1 MAKIP
6 LFEVS
11 GSHREVGLQVG
22 RLCQAQIG
30 RMLAGLRADLPAG
43 VSWEEMR
50 YKSSAY
56 LAHSRRVYP
65 QYIEELQGMAEGAE
79 VPFDDIFISMCEE
92 LWEPAA
98 WRQGCTDMAARGR
111 ATADGS
117 TLVAHTNDLLPES
130 EENLVMLKV
139 TAANEPTFLAISA
152 SGVGISAGFNAA
164 GISLTGNQVD
174 NNDIRP
180 GVPRLMVV
188 RATLAA
194 TRLGEAMDTCLLPER
209 ASSYNNVIADAHG
222 EVYSLEGSAT
232 ACEPIYIEADIL
244 AHANHYVHPAMV
256 QFEADR
262 NAIGG
267 SVLRYNRALRLLR
280 ETPADLAA
288 LYLQD
293 DRWYRVA
300 SLPFTREV
308 LRRGGIPVDFTQQR
322 AEQVSRERAAR
333 VREVIR
339 ELAAES
345 KLEPVFE
352 SLSESDAVRLR
363 EFIGS
368 RENIFVAPSF
378 ISTRPIF
385 SMLSEMNCR
394 IELVEAEEEQEG
406 PAYTLP

>member
-1 MAKIP
+1 MTKT
-6 LFEVS
+6 E
-11 GSHREVGLQVG
+11 
-22 RLCQAQIG
+22 
-30 RMLAGLRADLPAG
+30 MKLRVIIAVTDTTPVA
-43 VSWEEMR
+43 R
-50 YKSSAY
+50 
-56 LAHSRRVYP
+56 
-65 QYIEELQGMAEGAE
+65 
-79 VPFDDIFISMCEE
+79 
-92 LWEPAA
+92 LWE
-98 WRQGCTDMAARGR
+98 T
-111 ATADGS
+111 
-117 TLVAHTNDLLPES
+117 
-130 EENLVMLKV
+130 
-139 TAANEPTFLAISA
+139 
-152 SGVGISAGFNAA
+152 
-164 GISLTGNQVD
+164 
-174 NNDIRP
+174 
-180 GVPRLMVV
+180 
-188 RATLAA
+188 
-194 TRLGEAMDTCLLPER
+194 
-209 ASSYNNVIADAHG
+209 
-222 EVYSLEGSAT
+222 
-232 ACEPIYIEADIL
+232 
-244 AHANHYVHPAMV
+244 
-256 QFEADR
+256 
-262 NAIGG
+262 
-267 SVLRYNRALRLLR
+267 ALRLLR

-352 SLSESDAVRLR
+352 SLSETDAARLR

-394 IELVEAEEEQEG
+394 IELVEAEEEEER